1 MEETDLSARNPAAKE
16 FLMTARILSALL
28 VSLALC
34 GARAQTTPPPKPAA
48 GDEAKPAVPETPPDQ
63 KAYSEASKIID
74 PEKKIAALEKLRTDY
89 PDTRYAFLAE
99 SQIFNTLIEKMPQ
112 QTDRIRKAAKALF
125 AKSAAWDKA
134 ASKQDAFTTRAN
146 RSSTATRIADQL
158 ATSGLL
164 LKDAESYARKGVEGL
179 HEGVWRAERR
189 ESYAKMKLKIPA
201 VEDLAKE
208 FAELRAA
215 RIGTLGRVEMKLGRT
230 AEARKLLEESYAV
243 TPDDAKVAG
252 ALGEMAAQ
260 AGNDAKAMDYL
271 IPVRLSGHAPDSA
284 NRAFEAIYKKNHN
297 GSLDGVEA
305 MLDTEYHK
313 RFPNPIHL
321 EAYKPTEKR
330 SDRVVL
336 AEVFTGSGCPPCAGA
351 DVAFDAAMERYSR
364 QDLTVVMYHVH
375 VPRPD
380 PMTTEGST
388 ARYESYGKNG
398 VPAYAIDGK
407 KTVGGQSRDMAREVF
422 EKFQKDLETDLE
434 TAAEARVK
442 IDASLDGG
450 TVKVSAAVDNVKSD
464 SKDLKVR
471 ILLVEKEIR
480 HLGENGIR
488 FHPMVVRAFGGE
500 QGAGYAIEAN
510 GKGTFDATFDLEATS
525 KDIRKQL
532 DDYEAKGHRG
542 ETFKFTAKKDR
553 INPAGLAV
561 VVFVQDDKA
570 KRVLQAAYVD
580 LATPVSPHPV
590 TEANQ

>member
-1 MEETDLSARNPAAKE
+1 
-16 FLMTARILSALL
+16 MTARILSALL

-305 MLDTEYHK
+305 MLDAEYHK

-351 DVAFDAAMERYSR
+351 DVAFDAALERYLCQNR
-364 QDLTVVMYHVH
+364 TAFATLLDGPLPLRRALAAQFDLVVGYLLS
-375 VPRPD
+375 PD
-380 PMTTEGST
+380 GQPCFLAQAALERAASDPASAQCVQGAFNQSLRRLEDRLKRAQAEGELGPHHDPAALARFFQNTLFGLQIT
-388 ARYESYGKNG
+388 ARSG
-398 VPAYAIDGK
+398 A
-407 KTVGGQSRDMAREVF
+407 SRA
-422 EKFQKDLETDLE
+422 
-434 TAAEARVK
+434 
-442 IDASLDGG
+442 
-450 TVKVSAAVDNVKSD
+450 
-464 SKDLKVR
+464 
-471 ILLVEKEIR
+471 
-480 HLGENGIR
+480 
-488 FHPMVVRAFGGE
+488 
-500 QGAGYAIEAN
+500 
-510 GKGTFDATFDLEATS
+510 DLEA
-525 KDIRKQL
+525 I
-532 DDYEAKGHRG
+532 
-542 ETFKFTAKKDR
+542 
-553 INPAGLAV
+553 V
-561 VVFVQDDKA
+561 
-570 KRVLQAAYVD
+570 RVNLSV
-580 LATPVSPHPV
+580 LG
-590 TEANQ
+590 